1 MRSTEK
7 RRAAKEEKEKEKEKF
22 MKEEEEFKEMIC
34 DKDLIIQEL
43 KENVY
48 NFEELSLE
56 NDKNSAILAKLY
68 DAGFIDEE
76 GELVIK

>member
-1 MRSTEK
+1 M
-7 RRAAKEEKEKEKEKF
+7 KEK
-22 MKEEEEFKEMIC
+22 EEFKEMIC

-43 KENVY
+43 KENVD

-56 NDKNSAILAKLY
+56 NDKYSAILAKLY
-68 DAGFIDEE
+68 DEGFIDEE